1 MSGHLLQSSLRVIA
15 HQPLGDTAGL
25 AGRLILNGLT
35 LDMDEEGG
43 VHKLG
48 RLLRRKQSDAS
59 ANLRTGADSRWKSN
73 LIQSVVDAHC
83 GARSEPDGLFQEVTQ
98 QRKGEKPVGNGA
110 AEGRVALGAFRVK
123 VNPLAVLGGV
133 GKFLDT
139 ILGDDEPVGRGE
151 FASFALFQRI

>member
-1 MSGHLLQSSLRVIA
+1 MAMTFTARSARRSRGSVAAGRLRWCDIGA
-15 HQPLGDTAGL
+15 PLPLGDTAGL

-98 QRKGEKPVGNGA
+98 QRKGEKT
-110 AEGRVALGAFRVK
+110 GRKA
-123 VNPLAVLGGV
+123 
-133 GKFLDT
+133 
-139 ILGDDEPVGRGE
+139 
-151 FASFALFQRI
+151 